1 MMDNQENKNKIPI
14 SAVSGAP
21 APGNNEDA
29 EIDNLPMYRK
39 KRVIIPLFI
48 LLIAVVF
55 GAYFVYINFEDY
67 VSTDDAYIDADRVSI
82 STKILGR
89 IEYLG
94 TQEGDSVKS
103 GQILVKLDDSDL
115 LAQKTSALAS
125 IQMAEESSKL
135 SKVMVD
141 KSEEDFKRA
150 QVQIK
155 DGVITQEQYDHNQK
169 AYDAAIASYN
179 IDLSKITSAKSQ
191 LGVIESQLQNTTIIS
206 PMDGFVA
213 KRWVLTGDV
222 VQPGQ
227 PIFSIYDVK
236 NLWVTANMEETKVG
250 KLHLNSTVEM
260 SVDSYPGIKF
270 SGKIFDIGMYTAS
283 EFSLIPPNNA
293 SGNFTKVTQR
303 IPVKI
308 SINNNSYNNGQK
320 LVFSPGM
327 SVDVSVKVR

>member
-1 MMDNQENKNKIPI
+1 MMDNQENKNKIPN

-21 APGNNEDA
+21 ISGNNEDA

-48 LLIAVVF
+48 LLILVVF
-55 GAYFVYINFEDY
+55 GAYFVYVNLQDY

-103 GQILVKLDDSDL
+103 GQILVKLDNSDL

-150 QVQIK
+150 QIRRAHV
-155 DGVITQEQYDHNQK
+155 
-169 AYDAAIASYN
+169 
-179 IDLSKITSAKSQ
+179 
-191 LGVIESQLQNTTIIS
+191 
-206 PMDGFVA
+206 
-213 KRWVLTGDV
+213 
-222 VQPGQ
+222 
-227 PIFSIYDVK
+227 
-236 NLWVTANMEETKVG
+236 
-250 KLHLNSTVEM
+250 
-260 SVDSYPGIKF
+260 
-270 SGKIFDIGMYTAS
+270 
-283 EFSLIPPNNA
+283 
-293 SGNFTKVTQR
+293 
-303 IPVKI
+303 
-308 SINNNSYNNGQK
+308 
-320 LVFSPGM
+320 
-327 SVDVSVKVR
+327 